1 MPTLADHIRIQ
12 PRFAKSA
19 NLERDAGRAQPLEGY
34 VVTSRA
40 LEAVERML
48 TVAASQQAGGA
59 WSLTGPYGS
68 GKSSLALL
76 LDALFGPDGT
86 TRDTAV
92 TLLEAANSDMAD
104 LAWAA
109 HDNHHTQETGFC
121 RGLVTAARE
130 PLNRTIL
137 RALHSAVLG
146 AFGRIPSA
154 RDFPAVEALK
164 AAIADDASE
173 DPRRTGPSPGALIEV
188 AKCLAEEK
196 PLFLVIDEFGK
207 NLEAIADS
215 SDGDPYLL
223 QQLAEAGQGSGLPIF
238 LMTLQHLSFED
249 YLSSTDGPQ
258 RREWAKVQGRFET
271 VAYVESASQT
281 RAFIGTVFQADH
293 KIRSRIEQWAAQQ
306 VSTMR
311 SLGIAELTD
320 PDVVA
325 SCYPLHPLAAAVL
338 PELCNR
344 YGQHERTLFSFLTSA
359 DPASA
364 ATYLNAAALPPEGE
378 LPSVGLAGV
387 YDYFVASGTM
397 AGVPV
402 DQGRWTEIATRLRD
416 APNLTPTQRRLA
428 KSVAVLN
435 LVSTTGVVRA
445 SKRLL
450 GEIDSHA
457 PDLLPELETAGVVT
471 YRDFSDEYRI
481 WQGTDVDIPR
491 RLSRARQEMQQRSLV
506 GILSEIDDPKPVIAA
521 RHSAKHDLLRV
532 FARRYVAGGELVEP
546 LDPFSDY
553 DGEVLMV
560 VDPDNPPLLAKSSKV
575 AKPVVAA
582 MPQDVAELDEAA
594 REFAAVRAVLEDS
607 AVADDWVAR
616 QEVSER
622 LAQARAHLDQMIVAA
637 YGSGS
642 CHWKLLT
649 PSGGMD
655 LPGGRGSAAIS
666 SACDFVYS
674 STPLVGNEI
683 LNRTAV
689 TSQGAKARRILL
701 EAMIERD
708 DAEQLGLDGYG
719 PEVAMYRAFLARTG
733 LHAFDRQK
741 SHWMFGRPTDEKLQ
755 EAWDLV
761 QDEFER
767 ATRQRVN
774 LRDIYASL
782 LSPPV
787 GMKRGVIPAFVTV
800 ALIVR
805 SDDIAVYEHGTFVP
819 VLTPELSERMVRNPG
834 HFEVKHFANTTGA
847 RLQVVQAITER
858 MGVRSRFARV
868 RVANVLAVVSQL
880 VARVRRLDT
889 FTRRTESLDVAT
901 IRARKALFT
910 AVEPDE
916 LLFQSLPEALGLPAV
931 SGSDTEYPASRT
943 YASRLLSAVDELT
956 GCADGLL
963 EQLLEDLMR
972 ASGETSRQAISGYAR
987 SLEDEVLDPDVRAFV
1002 LTLANDTV
1010 DADAG
1015 WIGAIAT
1022 VVAGKAPS
1030 EWTDGDRAHFRHVL
1044 ARRVDSFL
1052 RLVALHTDQRADGGG
1067 PFKPFRVTVTRPDG
1081 REHVALVG
1089 VDDEDQHL
1097 VSGILDTALDQLV
1110 PTLGSQ
1116 KRALSALIAMISDR
1130 VLPDENA
1137 DDDHTEVQFTTKT
1150 VRNA

>member
-1 MPTLADHIRIQ
+1 MPLLADHIRIR

-34 VVTSRA
+34 IVTSRA

-48 TVAASQQAGGA
+48 TVASSQHAGGA

-76 LDALFGPDGT
+76 LDALLGPDGA

-92 TLLEAANSDMAD
+92 GLLEAANSEMAD

-109 HDNHHTQETGFC
+109 HDNHDTQETGFR

-146 AFGRIPSA
+146 AFGRIPCA
-154 RDFPAVEALK
+154 RQFPAAGALK
-164 AAIADDASE
+164 AAIGDDASE

-188 AKCLAEEK
+188 AKCLAEDR

-249 YLSSTDGPQ
+249 YLSHTDGPQ

-281 RAFIGTVFQADH
+281 RAFIGTVFRAH
-293 KIRSRIEQWAAQQ
+293 TKIRGRIKQWAAQQ
-306 VSTMR
+306 ASTMR

-325 SCYPLHPLAAAVL
+325 SCYPLHPLAAVVL

-364 ATYLNAAALPPEGE
+364 ASYLNATELPPESG

-416 APNLTPTQRRLA
+416 APNLTTAQRRLA

-445 SKRLL
+445 SRRLL
-450 GEIDSHA
+450 AEIDPHA
-457 PDLLPELETAGVVT
+457 PELLPELETAGVVT

-481 WQGTDVDIPR
+481 WQGTDVDIPL
-491 RLSRARQEMQQRSLV
+491 RLSRARREMQQRSLV

-521 RHSAKHDLLRV
+521 RHSAKHDILRV

-560 VDPDNPPLLAKSSKV
+560 VDPDHPPRLAKSAKA

-582 MPQDVAELDEAA
+582 MAQDVAELDEAA
-594 REFAAVRAVLEDS
+594 RELAAVRAVLEDP
-607 AVADDWVAR
+607 AVGDDWVAR

-622 LAQARAHLDQMIVAA
+622 LAQAQAHLDHVVVEAF
-637 YGSGS
+637 GTDS
-642 CHWKLLT
+642 CRWKLLT
-649 PSGGMD
+649 SSGGTD

-674 STPLVGNEI
+674 STPSVGNEI

-701 EAMIERD
+701 EAMIQRD
-708 DAEQLGLDGYG
+708 HAQHLGLDGYG

-733 LHAFDRQK
+733 LHAFDRQE
-741 SHWMFGRPTDEKLQ
+741 SCWTFGRPTDEELQ

-787 GMKRGVIPAFVTV
+787 GMKRGVIPVFVTV
-800 ALIVR
+800 ALLVR

-819 VLTPELSERMVRNPG
+819 MLTPELSERMVRNPG

-847 RLQVVQAITER
+847 RLQVLEAITER
-858 MGVRSRFARV
+858 MGVRSRFGRV

-889 FTRRTESLDVAT
+889 FTRRTECLDAAT
-901 IRARKALFT
+901 VRARKALFT

-916 LLFQSLPEALGLPAV
+916 LLFQSIPEGARTACRFPCWPRSIRRRAPMPV
-931 SGSDTEYPASRT
+931 GS
-943 YASRLLSAVDELT
+943 
-956 GCADGLL
+956 
-963 EQLLEDLMR
+963 
-972 ASGETSRQAISGYAR
+972 
-987 SLEDEVLDPDVRAFV
+987 
-1002 LTLANDTV
+1002 
-1010 DADAG
+1010 
-1015 WIGAIAT
+1015 
-1022 VVAGKAPS
+1022 
-1030 EWTDGDRAHFRHVL
+1030 
-1044 ARRVDSFL
+1044 
-1052 RLVALHTDQRADGGG
+1052 
-1067 PFKPFRVTVTRPDG
+1067 
-1081 REHVALVG
+1081 
-1089 VDDEDQHL
+1089 
-1097 VSGILDTALDQLV
+1097 
-1110 PTLGSQ
+1110 SQ
-1116 KRALSALIAMISDR
+1116 
-1130 VLPDENA
+1130 
-1137 DDDHTEVQFTTKT
+1137 
-1150 VRNA
+1150 